1 MFDVGFSELVVI
13 FGVSLVVLGPKRL
26 PGLVN
31 KVGRWVGK
39 ARVMANDFRRQLETE
54 VNLEEL
60 NKMTDLQSQQNHNAY
75 PTPPPGLNG
84 EPAPESTTYP
94 YAVDSAATAADAPVD
109 VATTDDTYSHAHADG
124 DAPMPWTPE
133 PVVEPATVEPA
144 TVEPAS
150 AEPPLESS
158 VTGTP
163 RQADLDLSVPD
174 DTQRHS

>member
-1 MFDVGFSELVVI
+1 MFDVGFSELALI

-39 ARVMANDFRRQLETE
+39 ARVMANDFRRQLENE

-60 NKMTDLQSQQNHNAY
+60 NKMTDLQSQQNQNAF

-84 EPAPESTTYP
+84 EPAPETTTYP
-94 YAVDSAATAADAPVD
+94 YSAPADVTP
-109 VATTDDTYSHAHADG
+109 TDDTYSHSHAEG

-133 PVVEPATVEPA
+133 PEPVVEHAA
-144 TVEPAS
+144 AEPAS
-150 AEPPLESS
+150 AES
-158 VTGTP
+158 P
-163 RQADLDLSVPD
+163 RQAALDLSVPD

>member
-39 ARVMANDFRRQLETE
+39 ARVMANDFRRQLENE

-60 NKMTDLQSQQNHNAY
+60 NKMTDLQSQQNHNAF

-84 EPAPESTTYP
+84 EPAPETTTYP
-94 YAVDSAATAADAPVD
+94 YSAANPAAEFPDDDAPAVPSAADGTPA
-109 VATTDDTYSHAHADG
+109 DDTYSHAHADG

-133 PVVEPATVEPA
+133 PARAEPAPE
-144 TVEPAS
+144 AS
-150 AEPPLESS
+150 IP
-158 VTGTP
+158 VTP
-163 RQADLDLSVPD
+163 QQADLDLSVPD